1 MIRRVLLTSA
11 AVLSFAL
18 VAPFAANAQTL
29 FISAGGAFPTGDD
42 LDGVNTGLMA
52 AGGVTFDVGG
62 NGVWAGV
69 EGAYARHGTDFVEDG
84 DVTAKTYSVMGILG
98 YSFET
103 AGSVD
108 PYVWAGAG
116 LAGAKISDD
125 SESFSASG
133 FGWQAGAGVSFG
145 GEEAKARPYVEG
157 RYHSGSMEFEGDT
170 SNTTISFFAALV
182 GVAIGV
188 GN

>member
-1 MIRRVLLTSA
+1 MIRRVIFTSA

-18 VAPFAANAQTL
+18 VAPLSAQTL

-42 LDGVNTGLMA
+42 LDGVNTGWMA
-52 AGGVTFDVGG
+52 AGGVTFDVGE
-62 NGVWAGV
+62 NGLWAGID
-69 EGAYARHGTDFVEDG
+69 GAYGRHGTDLVGDG
-84 DVTAKTYSVMGILG
+84 DVSVKTYSVMGILG

-103 AGSVD
+103 EGSVD

-116 LAGAKISDD
+116 LAGAKISDNTD
-125 SESFSASG
+125 SFSASG
-133 FGWQAGAGVSFG
+133 FGWQGGAGVSFG
-145 GEEAKARPYVEG
+145 GEDANARPYVEA

-170 SNTTISFFAALV
+170 SNTTVSFFAALV

>member
-18 VAPFAANAQTL
+18 VAPFTAQAQTI

-52 AGGVTFDVGG
+52 AGGVTFDVGA
-62 NGVWAGV
+62 NGVWAGID
-69 EGAYARHGTDFVEDG
+69 GAYGRHGTDFTGDG
-84 DVTAKTYSVMGILG
+84 DVTAKTYSVMAILG
-98 YSFET
+98 YSFDT
-103 AGSVD
+103 QGSVD
-108 PYVWAGAG
+108 PYVWGGLG

-133 FGWQAGAGVSFG
+133 FGWQGGAGVSFG
-145 GEEAKARPYVEG
+145 GEDANARPYVEA

-170 SNTTISFFAALV
+170 SNTTVSFFAALV